1 MERGC
6 PIEDG
11 QCLDKQLDR
20 RLASVPDGEK
30 KPAIQYPALTG
41 QDCLFSSKSNFN
53 QKPLDC
59 C

>member
-41 QDCLFSSKSNFN
+41 QD
-53 QKPLDC
+53 
-59 C
+59 